1 MLNTINVFGRLKKS
15 GASTQLK
22 LNRIGKRIIEFEQ
35 GGKVKV
41 EYGTKLFEKVAKD
54 LKNSYGKGFS
64 RTNVIY
70 IRLLYI
76 KFPKSQTLS
85 DQLSW
90 SHYVELLGVTDKLD
104 GI

>member
-1 MLNTINVFGRLKKS
+1 M
-15 GASTQLK
+15 
-22 LNRIGKRIIEFEQ
+22 
-35 GGKVKV
+35 
-41 EYGTKLFEKVAKD
+41 AKD
-54 LKNSYGKGFS
+54 LKNSCGKGFS

-76 KFPKSQTLS
+76 KYPKSQTLS

-104 GI
+104 GT